1 MNKKGFTMIELL
13 MVIAI
18 LGLLSLI
25 LVPGV
30 IEMSNQNNIKSCQSL
45 KKNIISAAKIY
56 VTENKYELGFDCEN
70 NKEKTVSIDTLV
82 ETGKLKGPV
91 INPIDKSKVSEDIV
105 VNYDC
110 DAKSFTYTFSLCEK
124 NNK

>member
-30 IEMSNQNNIKSCQSL
+30 IEMSNQNNIKSCKSL
-45 KKNIISAAKIY
+45 EKNIFSAARIY
-56 VTENKYELGFDCEN
+56 VTENKYDLGFDCEN
-70 NKEKTVSIDTLV
+70 NNEKTVSIDTLV
-82 ETGKLKGPV
+82 ETGKLKGLV
-91 INPIDKSKVSEDIV
+91 TNPKDKKEVSGDIV
-105 VNYDC
+105 VKYDC
-110 DAKSFTYTFSLCEK
+110 TTKSFTYTFTNPLGCE
-124 NNK
+124 